1 MLAMM
6 FIGGAVTVPTAKAQV
21 QIQVNIGSQPL
32 WGPVGYNQAQYY
44 YIPDAGCYYDINRSV
59 FVYPQ
64 GGQWIT
70 GPSLPGPYANIDLYR
85 VHKVVINQP
94 SPWLHDRDYR
104 AQYGSYKGRYDQTA
118 IRDSHINKYYANPQH
133 PRHNEWHDNGNHNG
147 DQNHGG
153 YHDNGNHNGNHDNG
167 NHNGQ
172 H

>member
-1 MLAMM
+1 MKKVVLMLAMM
-6 FIGGAVTVPTAKAQV
+6 FIGAATVPAAKAQV

-32 WGPVGYNQAQYY
+32 WGPVGYDQAQYY

-64 GGQWIT
+64 AGQWIT

-104 AQYGSYKGRYDQTA
+104 AKYGSYRGRYDQTP
-118 IRDSHINKYYANPQH
+118 IRDSRVNKYYANPQH

-147 DQNHGG
+147 DKNHGG
-153 YHDNGNHNGNHDNG
+153 HHDNGQHNGH
-167 NHNGQ
+167 H
-172 H
+172 